1 MKKMKKILIA
11 AITLVS
17 FSTLKA
23 QPPAGAPQL
32 SKEQMEQRRIK
43 QEANLLA
50 SFKEVELTDDQ
61 IIKVR
66 EILKEAQAKGAEVRK
81 DETLDREGKMAKNK
95 EINEARDGKL
105 KELLGEEKF
114 TKWQAIR
121 KRQNEEMMKAAREA
135 QAQAPSKE

>member
-1 MKKMKKILIA
+1 MKKILIA